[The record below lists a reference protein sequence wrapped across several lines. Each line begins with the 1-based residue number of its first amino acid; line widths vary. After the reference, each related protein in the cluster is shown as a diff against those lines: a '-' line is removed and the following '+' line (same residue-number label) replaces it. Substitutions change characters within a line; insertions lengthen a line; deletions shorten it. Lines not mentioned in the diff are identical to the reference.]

1 AVADWIEADDGAL
14 ARALLP
20 ARARPAVN
28 RVHVGGKQRPIEV
41 SDRPRGGWLAD
52 PGGGARP
59 VLAAVDRSPEP
70 STRACPDRSRIAR
83 IDGDPVHLGGRK
95 GKPAIRSIDGW
106 ARVQARSGAD
116 VDRYRAVRGSQP
128 QDQLRRERDPAPFA
142 ARHGAR
148 VQPLSA
154 GHQRAPIGGA
164 LQAIKE
170 DARQPRRGPAVTG
183 PDLR

>member
-1 AVADWIEADDGAL
+1 GRSARRCGDAVDVEDACTTVVGHHAGIRPMPGPVGEHLDALPHGAGKEPAVADWIEADDGAL

-95 GKPAIRSIDGW
+95 GKPAIGSIHGW
-106 ARVQARSGAD
+106 ARVQACPGAD
-116 VDRYRAVRGSQP
+116 VDRYRTVRG
-128 QDQLRRERDPAPFA
+128 
-142 ARHGAR
+142 
-148 VQPLSA
+148 
-154 GHQRAPIGGA
+154 
-164 LQAIKE
+164 
-170 DARQPRRGPAVTG
+170 
-183 PDLR
+183 